1 MKMRIIKQLIDA
13 KEKLIE
19 SKKSLDNAISESKKL
34 AKENRQLLSK
44 IESAEKRGGVLLLND
59 IDTGLI
65 EKLQELTS
73 DDNVIVIFTP
83 DGSRIEIKHKDTN
96 YSNKPGMV
104 RQEKKKKKTVMNNAS
119 KLAKLHIVIRQNQT
133 Q

>member
-1 MKMRIIKQLIDA
+1 MKIIKELIDA
-13 KEKLIE
+13 KKELEKE
-19 SKKSLDNAISESKKL
+19 VAVAN
-34 AKENRQLLSK
+34 QLLSK

-59 IDTGLI
+59 LDAGLI
-65 EKLQELTS
+65 EKLQGLTS

-104 RQEKKKKKTVMNNAS
+104 R
-119 KLAKLHIVIRQNQT
+119 
-133 Q
+133 

>member
-1 MKMRIIKQLIDA
+1 MNIIKELI
-13 KEKLIE
+13 
-19 SKKSLDNAISESKKL
+19 L
-34 AKENRQLLSK
+34 AKEELNKEVEVANQLLAK

-65 EKLQELTS
+65 EKLQALTP

-104 RQEKKKKKTVMNNAS
+104 R
-119 KLAKLHIVIRQNQT
+119 
-133 Q
+133 

>member
-1 MKMRIIKQLIDA
+1 MRIIKQLITA
-13 KEKLIE
+13 KEELENARKV
-19 SKKSLDNAISESKKL
+19 LDKEVAIANKL

-44 IESAEKRGGVLLLND
+44 IESAEKRGGVLLLSD

-96 YSNKPGMV
+96 YNNKPGMV
-104 RQEKKKKKTVMNNAS
+104 R
-119 KLAKLHIVIRQNQT
+119 
-133 Q
+133 

>member
-1 MKMRIIKQLIDA
+1 MIKIIKELKEA
-13 KEKLIE
+13 KQEL
-19 SKKSLDNAISESKKL
+19 N
-34 AKENRQLLSK
+34 KEVSVANQLLAK

-65 EKLQELTS
+65 EKLQSLTL

-96 YSNKPGMV
+96 YSNKLGMV
-104 RQEKKKKKTVMNNAS
+104 R
-119 KLAKLHIVIRQNQT
+119 
-133 Q
+133 

>member
-1 MKMRIIKQLIDA
+1 MKMNIIKQLIAA
-13 KEKLIE
+13 KEEL
-19 SKKSLDNAISESKKL
+19 N
-34 AKENRQLLSK
+34 KEVVVANQLLAK

-65 EKLQELTS
+65 EKLQALTL
-73 DDNVIVIFTP
+73 DDNIIVIFTP

-104 RQEKKKKKTVMNNAS
+104 R
-119 KLAKLHIVIRQNQT
+119 
-133 Q
+133 

>member
-1 MKMRIIKQLIDA
+1 MMKIIKELKEA
-13 KEKLIE
+13 KQEL
-19 SKKSLDNAISESKKL
+19 N
-34 AKENRQLLSK
+34 KEVSVANQLLAK

-65 EKLQELTS
+65 EKLQELTL

-96 YSNKPGMV
+96 NGNKPGMV
-104 RQEKKKKKTVMNNAS
+104 R
-119 KLAKLHIVIRQNQT
+119 
-133 Q
+133 

>member
-1 MKMRIIKQLIDA
+1 MRIIKQLITA
-13 KEKLIE
+13 KEELENARKV
-19 SKKSLDNAISESKKL
+19 LDKEVAIANKL

-44 IESAEKRGGVLLLND
+44 IESAEKRGGVLLLNE

-65 EKLQELTS
+65 EKLQELTP
-73 DDNVIVIFTP
+73 DDNVIIIFTP

-104 RQEKKKKKTVMNNAS
+104 R
-119 KLAKLHIVIRQNQT
+119 
-133 Q
+133 

>member
-1 MKMRIIKQLIDA
+1 MKIIK
-13 KEKLIE
+13 ELIE
-19 SKKSLDNAISESKKL
+19 AKL
-34 AKENRQLLSK
+34 ELNKEIAVANQLLAK

-65 EKLQELTS
+65 EKLQELTL

-96 YSNKPGMV
+96 YSNKLGMV
-104 RQEKKKKKTVMNNAS
+104 R
-119 KLAKLHIVIRQNQT
+119 
-133 Q
+133 

>member
-1 MKMRIIKQLIDA
+1 MRIIKQLIAA
-13 KEKLIE
+13 KEELENARKV
-19 SKKSLDNAISESKKL
+19 LDKEVAIANKL

-44 IESAEKRGGVLLLND
+44 IASAEKRGGVLLLSD

-65 EKLQELTS
+65 EKLQELTL

-104 RQEKKKKKTVMNNAS
+104 R
-119 KLAKLHIVIRQNQT
+119 
-133 Q
+133 

>member
-1 MKMRIIKQLIDA
+1 MKMKIIKQLIAA
-13 KEKLIE
+13 KEEL
-19 SKKSLDNAISESKKL
+19 N
-34 AKENRQLLSK
+34 KEVAVANQLLAK

-65 EKLQELTS
+65 EKLQALTP
-73 DDNVIVIFTP
+73 DDNVIIIFTP

-104 RQEKKKKKTVMNNAS
+104 R
-119 KLAKLHIVIRQNQT
+119 
-133 Q
+133 

>member
-1 MKMRIIKQLIDA
+1 MFRKI
-13 KEKLIE
+13 
-19 SKKSLDNAISESKKL
+19 KKL
-34 AKENRQLLSK
+34 LLELENARKALDKEVTVANKLYKENRQLLSK
-44 IESAEKRGGVLLLND
+44 IESAEKRGGVLLLSD

-65 EKLQELTS
+65 EKLQESTL

-104 RQEKKKKKTVMNNAS
+104 R
-119 KLAKLHIVIRQNQT
+119 
-133 Q
+133 

>member
-1 MKMRIIKQLIDA
+1 MKIIK
-13 KEKLIE
+13 ELIE
-19 SKKSLDNAISESKKL
+19 AKKELE
-34 AKENRQLLSK
+34 KEVKVADQLLAK

-59 IDTGLI
+59 IDIGLI

-104 RQEKKKKKTVMNNAS
+104 R
-119 KLAKLHIVIRQNQT
+119 
-133 Q
+133 

>member
-1 MKMRIIKQLIDA
+1 MGIIKQLIEA
-13 KEKLIE
+13 
-19 SKKSLDNAISESKKL
+19 KKSLDNAISESRKL
-34 AKENRQLLSK
+34 AKENRKLLSK

-65 EKLQELTS
+65 EQLQELTS

-96 YSNKPGMV
+96 YNNKPGMV
-104 RQEKKKKKTVMNNAS
+104 R
-119 KLAKLHIVIRQNQT
+119 
-133 Q
+133 

>member
-1 MKMRIIKQLIDA
+1 MMKIIKEL
-13 KEKLIE
+13 KEARQEL
-19 SKKSLDNAISESKKL
+19 N
-34 AKENRQLLSK
+34 KEVSVANQLLAK

-59 IDTGLI
+59 VDIGLI

-96 YSNKPGMV
+96 YSNKPGKV
-104 RQEKKKKKTVMNNAS
+104 R
-119 KLAKLHIVIRQNQT
+119 
-133 Q
+133 

>member
-1 MKMRIIKQLIDA
+1 MRIIKELIAA
-13 KEKLIE
+13 KEEL
-19 SKKSLDNAISESKKL
+19 N
-34 AKENRQLLSK
+34 KEVAVANQLLAK

-65 EKLQELTS
+65 EKLQELTL
-73 DDNVIVIFTP
+73 DDNIIVIFTP

-104 RQEKKKKKTVMNNAS
+104 R
-119 KLAKLHIVIRQNQT
+119 
-133 Q
+133 

>member
-1 MKMRIIKQLIDA
+1 MRIIKHIIDA

-19 SKKSLDNAISESKKL
+19 AKKSLDNAISESKKL
-34 AKENRQLLSK
+34 AKENKQLLSK

-65 EKLQELTS
+65 EKLQELTL
-73 DDNVIVIFTP
+73 DDNVIVIFTS
-83 DGSRIEIKHKDTN
+83 DGSRIEIKHKDNN

-104 RQEKKKKKTVMNNAS
+104 R
-119 KLAKLHIVIRQNQT
+119 
-133 Q
+133 